1 MNDVLCGSGRLAG
14 LWVAIVAF
22 DEGSDIGSERG
33 DATVDAA
40 ADFTLGDQGKEALD
54 LIEPGCACGCQMDV
68 PARPFDQPIADQRR
82 LVGGVV
88 VPDEMDLEALGDIGL
103 DLVEELAELGRPMT
117 AVAFSDHMAGGN
129 VEGGK
134 QRGCAMPLVVM
145 AAPGNLAGPH
155 GQHGLAAVQRL
166 NLAFLVV

>member
-1 MNDVLCGSGRLAG
+1 VGVRWTCQR
-14 LWVAIVAF
+14 
-22 DEGSDIGSERG
+22 
-33 DATVDAA
+33 
-40 ADFTLGDQGKEALD
+40 ALF
-54 LIEPGCACGCQMDV
+54 G
-68 PARPFDQPIADQRR
+68 QPIADQRR

-134 QRGCAMPLVVM
+134 QRGCAMPFVVV
-145 AAPGNLAGPH
+145 AAPGNLA

-166 NLAFLVV
+166 NLAFLVDAKHNRML